1 MASTERLP
9 PACGESPAREEF
21 VSRDWRPGAE
31 RVLPYIV
38 AATGGFIL
46 AYAIVFFFVFPARLT
61 PQEIAV
67 PNVLGLTF
75 DDARSR
81 LTTAG
86 FAAEQG
92 ESRFNVGSPRM
103 TVLSQTPAAGA
114 TAPRG
119 AKIVLDVSAGQ
130 RKVAIPNIVGMTR
143 DQAQLA
149 LEKVGLEVGPVV
161 ERESPLPRG
170 EVMATSPLA
179 GAEAI
184 LPSTVTLTV
193 SSGPSTIQ
201 LPDLVGQ
208 PLAQAR
214 STLEQLGLHTAGVAV
229 DSAAA
234 DPDGTVTKQSPA
246 AGTTVDAGASVALTV
261 AGRIP

>member
-1 MASTERLP
+1 VTA
-9 PACGESPAREEF
+9 G
-21 VSRDWRPGAE
+21 RDWRSGAE
-31 RVLPYIV
+31 RLLPYVV

-61 PQEIAV
+61 PQEITV

-75 DDARSR
+75 DNARQR
-81 LTTAG
+81 LGAAG
-86 FAAEQG
+86 FTAEQG

-103 TVLSQTPAAGA
+103 TVLSQAPAAGEA
-114 TAPRG
+114 APHG

-130 RKVAIPNIVGMTR
+130 RKVAIPNIVGLTR

-184 LPSTVTLTV
+184 LPSTVTMTV
-193 SSGPSTIQ
+193 SSGPATVQI
-201 LPDLVGQ
+201 PDLVGQ

-214 STLEQLGLHTAGVAV
+214 STLEQLGLRTAGVSV

-234 DPDGTVTKQSPA
+234 DPDGTVTKQTPA
-246 AGTTVDAGASVALTV
+246 AGTTASAGAAVSLTV

>member
-1 MASTERLP
+1 MI
-9 PACGESPAREEF
+9 
-21 VSRDWRPGAE
+21 DWRRGAE

-61 PQEIAV
+61 PQEITV

-75 DDARSR
+75 DEARGR

-86 FAAEQG
+86 FTAEQG

-103 TVLSQTPAAGA
+103 TVLSETPAAG
-114 TAPRG
+114 TPAPHG

-161 ERESPLPRG
+161 EQESPLPRG

-184 LPSTVTLTV
+184 LPSTVALTV
-193 SSGPSTIQ
+193 SAGPATVAV
-201 LPDLVGQ
+201 PDLVGQ
-208 PLAQAR
+208 PLAAAR
-214 STLEQLGLHTAGVAV
+214 STLEQLGLRTARVSV

-234 DPDGTVTKQSPA
+234 DPDGTVIRQDPTS
-246 AGTTVDAGASVALTV
+246 GTTVAAGASVAVTV

>member
-1 MASTERLP
+1 MK
-9 PACGESPAREEF
+9 
-21 VSRDWRPGAE
+21 RDWRSVTE
-31 RVLPYIV
+31 RVLPYVV

-46 AYAIVFFFVFPARLT
+46 AYAFVFFFVFPARLT
-61 PQEIAV
+61 PQEITV

-75 DDARSR
+75 DDARQR
-81 LTTAG
+81 LGAAG
-86 FAAEQG
+86 FTAEQG

-103 TVLSQTPAAGA
+103 TVLSQTPAGSA
-114 TAPRG
+114 TAPHG
-119 AKIVLDVSAGQ
+119 TKVVLDVSAGQ
-130 RKVAIPNIVGMTR
+130 RRVAIPNIVGMTR
-143 DQAQLA
+143 DQAQLT

-193 SSGPSTIQ
+193 SSGPATVAV
-201 LPDLVGQ
+201 PDLVGQ
-208 PLAQAR
+208 PLTQAR
-214 STLEQLGLHTAGVAV
+214 STLEQLGLHTGRVTV

-234 DPDGTVTKQSPA
+234 DPDGTVTREYPA
-246 AGTTVDAGASVALTV
+246 AGSTVEAGASVSLTV